1 MAGGA
6 HWLLKSTHTCLP
18 IWKPGCTK
26 HFICLLSLP
35 PPCPHNADIGVTT
48 YHVVYLCRGWGGW
61 TAETLNVQF
70 ISNWLYRL
78 PNILGVNYV
87 KYIPCAPDERT
98 THRHFLACGQRETL
112 LAQTHTPSV
121 EPEVLRDMPSLP
133 QSKQRKKNENGVLRR
148 TCPFLSWVWTSD

>member
-18 IWKPGCTK
+18 ISKPGCTK
-26 HFICLLSLP
+26 HFLCLLSLP

-48 YHVVYLCRGWGGW
+48 TYHVVYLCGGWGGW

-78 PNILGVNYV
+78 PNILGVNCV
-87 KYIPCAPDERT
+87 KYIPCAPDEGT

-112 LAQTHTPSV
+112 LAQNT
-121 EPEVLRDMPSLP
+121 LRQWNLKFSETCHPY
-133 QSKQRKKNENGVLRR
+133 LRASRGR
-148 TCPFLSWVWTSD
+148 TKPGC